1 MEWVGRRRVKKNS
14 RTLSD
19 HSGSFHW
26 LNHEIHSLTGT
37 KWGGG
42 GGHILYYFV
51 IFDDCAN
58 RPGGGTF
65 QLRSIGALA
74 ANIYRQVLHS
84 IFLSNKK

>member
-1 MEWVGRRRVKKNS
+1 MQLNLHNICIFLWRRSLTFRRVGVDNEQS
-14 RTLSD
+14 
-19 HSGSFHW
+19 
-26 LNHEIHSLTGT
+26 
-37 KWGGG
+37 GG
-42 GGHILYYFV
+42 GGHICYDFV

-84 IFLSNKK
+84 IF